1 MRLSSDK
8 DDAGY
13 AAWCH
18 LNGDRK
24 LVRVYLDG
32 ILQRDAAMA
41 DDGTGEVRRCVRTAQ
56 GNIAMGH
63 DEILMETVKGRVEIV
78 IEDRV

>member
-18 LNGDRK
+18 LNGDGK
-24 LVRVYLDG
+24 VARVFLDG
-32 ILQRDAAMA
+32 IPQKDATMA
-41 DDGTGEVRRCVRTAQ
+41 DDEIGEVRRCVRTAE
-56 GNIAMGH
+56 GNLAVGH
-63 DEILMETVKGRVEIV
+63 DEILMETVKGEVRIV
-78 IEDRV
+78 IEDLT